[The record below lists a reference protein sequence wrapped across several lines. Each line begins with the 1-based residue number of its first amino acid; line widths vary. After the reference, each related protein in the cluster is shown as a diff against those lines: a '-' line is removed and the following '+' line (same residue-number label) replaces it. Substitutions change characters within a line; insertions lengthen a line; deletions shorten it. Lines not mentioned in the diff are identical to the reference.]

1 VYYGAFLMPVQ
12 HGRDFRL
19 EFLAKLF
26 FAGREGPGAVT
37 SLISH
42 QRVACSAWIAQLQQE
57 ISAVDPIR
65 RYDHLVLQFRLSQ
78 LEAIQTW
85 LDQCEETLI
94 TESAAT

>member
-19 EFLAKLF
+19 EFLAQLF

-85 LDQCEETLI
+85 LDQYEETLI
-94 TESAAT
+94 AESAAT